1 MKTTTN
7 ELRILYD
14 DLTPQTGPCFKRSI
28 STMHGDLM
36 TSRLRALISAHGEHV
51 LIPNSLVLDIVRN
64 RDKLSRRLKVT
75 QRNLKET
82 EEYADYLE
90 ECLGE
95 ISSALVELF
104 SSTTELCY
112 ILSEVADE
120 ETLSQITAELETTHD
135 VLNRIE
141 PLFENDEDNDSEDDS
156 EE

>member
-14 DLTPQTGPCFKRSI
+14 DPTPQTGSCFKRSI
-28 STMHGDLM
+28 STMYGDLM

-104 SSTTELCY
+104 NSTAELCD
-112 ILSEVADE
+112 ILGEVADE
-120 ETLSQITAELETTHD
+120 ETLSQITAELETTRD
-135 VLNRIE
+135 VLDRVE
-141 PLFENDEDNDSEDDS
+141 PLFESDEDDDFEDDS